1 LEKKKSTL
9 KDELEDAKKNLNEP
23 PLKAKA
29 DKLQQ
34 DLVAA
39 SQELR
44 EEESYT
50 QVLKNMV
57 RQRKTLVDEYKR
69 PIITLRKD
77 ISKLEKQYE
86 NNIKTA
92 HVYYKELN
100 GYRKDMREL
109 KATSDQVER
118 FCEKQMENDI
128 KFWRDKLIF
137 QEILRNENV
146 NQNKMRLEMAER
158 KRK

>member
-1 LEKKKSTL
+1 MDKKKSTL

-100 GYRKDMREL
+100 G
-109 KATSDQVER
+109 
-118 FCEKQMENDI
+118 
-128 KFWRDKLIF
+128 
-137 QEILRNENV
+137 
-146 NQNKMRLEMAER
+146 
-158 KRK
+158 

>member
-1 LEKKKSTL
+1 LDKKKSTL
-9 KDELEDAKKNLNEP
+9 RDELEDAKKNLNEP

>member
-1 LEKKKSTL
+1 MG
-9 KDELEDAKKNLNEP
+9 
-23 PLKAKA
+23 
-29 DKLQQ
+29 
-34 DLVAA
+34 
-39 SQELR
+39 
-44 EEESYT
+44 SYT

-69 PIITLRKD
+69 PIIPLRKD

-128 KFWRDKLIF
+128 KFWRDELIF

-146 NQNKMRLEMAER
+146 NQNKMLLENLQ
-158 KRK
+158 KKITS

>member
-1 LEKKKSTL
+1 MEKKKSTL